1 MKMRL
6 NLCKFL
12 LGTIGK
18 ILPLRRHP
26 GGRIANKMRC
36 LFTKGIVKEIGSN
49 CIIESGAEIMEGCV
63 LGDFTS
69 IGPNCMIG
77 PGTVFKGRNMM
88 GLNVHIYTVNHL
100 YNEEFHAFKGSSSP
114 NPVTIGEFA
123 WLGYG
128 VIILPGVT
136 IGDHTIIGAGSV
148 VTKSIPS
155 GVMAAGNPCVV
166 KKVIDH
172 TYYEGQIN

>member
-1 MKMRL
+1 MA
-6 NLCKFL
+6 KFF
-12 LGTIGK
+12 
-18 ILPLRRHP
+18 PY
-26 GGRIANKMRC
+26 GGIRGGGIANKMRC
-36 LFTKGIVKEIGSN
+36 LFIKGIVKEIGSN

-63 LGDFTS
+63 FGDFTS

-77 PGTVFKGRNMM
+77 PETVFKGHNMM
-88 GLNVHIYTVNHL
+88 GPNVHIYTVNHL
-100 YNEEFHAFKGSSSP
+100 YNEELHKFKGLSLP
-114 NPVTIGEFA
+114 NPVTIGQYV

-172 TYYEGQIN
+172 TYYEGQVN

>member
-1 MKMRL
+1 MLILAR
-6 NLCKFL
+6 
-12 LGTIGK
+12 TVGK
-18 ILPLRRHP
+18 TLPLRRHP
-26 GGRIANKMRC
+26 GGIANKMRC
-36 LFTKGIVKEIGSN
+36 FFTKGIVKEMGRN

-63 LGDFTS
+63 FGDFTS

-77 PGTVFKGRNMM
+77 PDIIFKGHNMM
-88 GLNVHIYTVNHL
+88 GPNVHIYTVNHL
-100 YNEEFHAFKGSSSP
+100 YDEELHTFKGSSAP
-114 NPVTIGEFA
+114 NPVTIGEFV

-155 GVMAAGNPCVV
+155 GVMAAGNPCAV
-166 KKVIDH
+166 KKVIDQK
-172 TYYEGQIN
+172 YYEDQLN